1 MVTNSIPKAGFAG
14 RALALAA
21 LLSLLLAA
29 REARADEAPPPK
41 APEDAAPPSLHH
53 APVVTA
59 HPGEDVTIGASLD
72 HPERLRRAMLVWR
85 GDGGEGEAQFARSG
99 SADRPY
105 VAVIPGS
112 FVRGDRLAY
121 AVELETADG
130 TRVEAFATRA
140 APHPVTV
147 LEGTDDARESAE
159 LTRLGGRRSV
169 VQASGEL
176 VSFGD
181 VDAVVRTPNGDE
193 RRSVRDQ
200 YWRTEAAFTYRLL
213 GVVSEFGLRAG
224 AVRGTSLV
232 SGEVDPGRYD
242 VGLNY
247 GAPRVRLRLGE
258 WLHVEGE
265 LLTSVTE
272 IGFSMGGG
280 GAVLLGDPYGSKV
293 VVGAEAIQ
301 VFGERVFTRLDLVAS
316 RRLVVAP
323 LVEVTNMPHA
333 DRAGVRL
340 VGEVGI
346 DLGRG
351 LRLDLR
357 GGYQARTF
365 AQGGPSLG
373 GGLAYAF

>member
-1 MVTNSIPKAGFAG
+1 MVTL
-14 RALALAA
+14 RTVLVVA
-21 LLSLLLAA
+21 LLLLV
-29 REARADEAPPPK
+29 RSARAEDEAP
-41 APEDAAPPSLHH
+41 APPPLPALHH

-59 HPGEDVTIGASLD
+59 HPGEDVTVGASLD
-72 HPERLRRAMLVWR
+72 HPERLRRAKLVWR
-85 GDGGEGEAQFARSG
+85 GSGGEGEAEFARSG
-99 SADRPY
+99 SEDRPY

-121 AVELETADG
+121 AIELETEDG
-130 TRVEAFATRA
+130 TRVPAFGTRA

-147 LEGTDDARESAE
+147 LAGTDDARESAY
-159 LTRLGGRRSV
+159 LTRLGGRRSI

-176 VSFGD
+176 VSFGT
-181 VDAVVRTPNGDE
+181 VDATVRTRNGDE

-200 YWRTEAAFTYRLL
+200 YWRAEAAFTYRLL

-232 SGEVDPGRYD
+232 AGEVDPSRYD

-247 GAPRVRLRLGE
+247 GAPRVRLRAND

-272 IGFSMGGG
+272 IGFSVGGG
-280 GAVLLGDPYGSKV
+280 GAVLLGDAYGSKV
-293 VVGAEAIQ
+293 VIGAEAIQ
-301 VFGERVFTRLDLVAS
+301 VFGERVYTRLDLVAS
-316 RRLVVAP
+316 RRLVVSP
-323 LVEVTNMPHA
+323 VVEVTTMPHA

-340 VGEVGI
+340 VGEAGI

-351 LRLDLR
+351 VRLDLR